1 MENNVQSNNSLND
14 GQPIDIEDAILAK
27 WDDAGED
34 QPSEAETEASP
45 EEEAEQEDEQQQP
58 EETET
63 EDLDDEDLEEDTDP
77 EEDEEADDDSTDDT
91 EESETED
98 DDQAESLPDDA
109 TVDVLVDGEKRSV
122 SVSDLKRLYGQEQ
135 SLTRKSQETAA
146 QRKEAEA
153 AMEKNH
159 QVFQTMLSKAQER
172 WKPFSEVDMLLASK
186 SMATE
191 DFTLLRKEAQA
202 AFDDLRFL
210 TEESDA
216 FYNEIQTK
224 QKADQQDAAKQC
236 VKTLQEDIPE
246 WNNKLYN
253 DIRSYA
259 VTQGLPEDQVNQYV
273 DPNVIKLINK
283 ARLYDLGKQV
293 STVKKKA
300 AATKKVLRSKR
311 SPDPKAKSKS
321 QIEKTRAKIIA
332 SAGRD
337 DDAIAEAILAGWEA
351 QS

>member
-14 GQPIDIEDAILAK
+14 GQPIDIEEAILAK
-27 WDDAGED
+27 WDDAGEN
-34 QPSEAETEASP
+34 QSSEAETEANP
-45 EEEAEQEDEQQQP
+45 EVELEEEEPQ
-58 EETET
+58 ETET

-77 EEDEEADDDSTDDT
+77 EEDEEADDDSTEDT
-91 EESETED
+91 EEAETED
-98 DDQAESLPDDA
+98 DDQAKSLSDDA

-159 QVFQTMLSKAQER
+159 QVFQTMLGKAEER

-191 DFTLLRKEAQA
+191 DFALLRKEAQV

-210 TEESDA
+210 TEESNA
-216 FYNEIQTK
+216 FYNDIQTK
-224 QKADQQDAAKQC
+224 QKADQQDSAKQC

-246 WNNKLYN
+246 WSNKLYN

-311 SPDPKAKSKS
+311 APDPKAKSKS
-321 QIEKTRAKIIA
+321 QIEKTRAKVIA